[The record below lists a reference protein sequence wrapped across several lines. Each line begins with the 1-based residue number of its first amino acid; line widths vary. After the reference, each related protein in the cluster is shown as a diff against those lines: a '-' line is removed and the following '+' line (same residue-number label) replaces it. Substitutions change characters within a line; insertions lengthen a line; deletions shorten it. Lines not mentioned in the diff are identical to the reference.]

1 MKRWIAP
8 IVVLGL
14 VGCRGPEQYSAPA
27 PAGSVACAVREAEQ
41 MGYRRLEGG
50 EERGSVRVGRYIAP
64 PPAREPTDPA
74 VRLSDR
80 QGPRLS
86 DGPFESQLRIS
97 ERDGSLRI
105 AILSEA
111 RSPGGAPDPGGPAG
125 DARQILVRCMTQPSA

>member
-8 IVVLGL
+8 IVVLGIA
-14 VGCRGPEQYSAPA
+14 GCRGPEQYSAPA
-27 PAGSVACAVREAEQ
+27 PAGAVECALREAEQ

-50 EERGSVRVGRYIAP
+50 EDRGAVRIGRYIAP

-86 DGPFESQLRIS
+86 DGPFESQLRVS
-97 ERDGSLRI
+97 ERDGNLRI

-111 RSPGGAPDPGGPAG
+111 RSQGAAPDPGGPAG
-125 DARQILVRCMTQPSA
+125 DARQILARCMTPAAP